1 LGNEDIDNHHA
12 LNRIKEV
19 PNIKSKLPGLA
30 ALRKGHILAAAS
42 GLLLFLC
49 FFGLTQTYSRL
60 FISFHPPFS
69 NSSLGEVY
77 LWLGSIIFLFPAAC
91 LLGYGAGPWLAPR
104 LARAWKSLEEM
115 SRKDQMII
123 LVALSMIFLA
133 LARIL
138 HALVLLDFPIT
149 DDEYAARFGGQ
160 VLAMGKFRAPCP
172 EPFAAFPQL
181 FLIAKDG
188 WVACKDWIGS
198 QLGWAVAEITRTG
211 ALFFAFA
218 AAVPALFLALI
229 MRRRL
234 SMGYGV
240 AALVLFVCSP
250 MALALSITTH
260 AHLLS
265 RAMLAV
271 TIFLYIG
278 AEEKKKFLPWLW
290 TGLAAGLGF
299 LCRPFETGFI
309 LLPLF
314 LYVGVR
320 SFTGNRKEWLPVGGL
335 LTGGLGP
342 LIVFGLHNWL
352 LQGNILL
359 PAYFASN
366 DPAMMAAGSSLW
378 TRFGAN
384 TSYNLLMLAIWFL
397 GPAGILLASLGV
409 FRDTFTRLMGLGVVS
424 VLAAGLLH
432 DNYGLHIV
440 GPIHYSE
447 CAVPLV
453 ILAVHG
459 IDELR
464 RRLAT
469 RKGAFATLGC
479 ILVSILVLELGTFN
493 LWNFRALNRQAT
505 IQSYIYG
512 FIQENLDQRGVEK
525 AVILAPQFGSLW
537 SRNASFRNIGSFVFE
552 WRRVRPDLQ
561 DKVMILH
568 GIPNASEVLKKKFP
582 DRPFFWIG
590 NIDKPPFFELTPIV
604 P

>member
-1 LGNEDIDNHHA
+1 MSNL
-12 LNRIKEV
+12 
-19 PNIKSKLPGLA
+19 LPGPPVF
-30 ALRKGHILAAAS
+30 RKGHFLAAAS
-42 GLLLFLC
+42 GIFLFLC

-104 LARAWKSLEEM
+104 LVRAWKGLEEM
-115 SRKDQMII
+115 GRKDQV
-123 LVALSMIFLA
+123 VALIALSLIFLA
-133 LARIL
+133 VARIL
-138 HALVLLDFPIT
+138 HALVLHGFPIT

-218 AAVPALFLALI
+218 AAVPAFFLAFI

-250 MALALSITTH
+250 MALALSMTTH

-271 TIFLYIG
+271 TLFLYLV
-278 AEEKKKFLPWLW
+278 AEEKKKFLPWFW

-299 LCRPFETGFI
+299 LCRPFETAFI

-314 LYVGVR
+314 LFIGVR
-320 SFTGNRKEWLPVGGL
+320 SFSRGHKKWLPVCGL
-335 LTGGLGP
+335 LAGGLGP

-359 PAYFASN
+359 PAYFAAN
-366 DPAMMAAGSSLW
+366 DPATIVAGSSLW
-378 TRFGAN
+378 TKFGAN

-397 GPAGILLASLGV
+397 GPVGLVLASLGV
-409 FRDTFTRLMGLGVVS
+409 FRDTFTRLMGLGIVS
-424 VLAAGLLH
+424 ILLAGLLH

-459 IDELR
+459 IDALR

-469 RKGAFATLGC
+469 KKAAFAVMGC
-479 ILVSILVLELGTFN
+479 VLVSILVLELGTFN
-493 LWNFRALNRQAT
+493 LWNFRALNRQAM

-512 FIQENLDQRGVEK
+512 FIQEDLGRRGVEK
-525 AVILAPQFGSLW
+525 AIILAPQFGSLW
-537 SRNASFRNIGSFVFE
+537 SRNANFRNIGSFVFE
-552 WRRVRPDLQ
+552 WRRVRPDLK
-561 DKVMILH
+561 DRIMILQA
-568 GIPNASEVLKKKFP
+568 GPNIVDDLRKKFP
-582 DRPFFWIG
+582 DREFFWIG
-590 NIDKPPFFELTPIV
+590 NIDKPPFFEVVPIV